1 MSRKHPKVEGSF
13 VEMGEEGREGFKLF
27 LELPGM
33 CDLFEQLARDGHR
46 SDGRGLIVWA
56 SRDGTVGDLQ
66 PPIFIAAAHWR
77 RYPLLVN
84 TPHRELLEALN
95 TYDPKSAYIV
105 LVAGLIGPTLGH
117 YTWWIEPFAKQ
128 RGQSHPLL
136 S

>member
-1 MSRKHPKVEGSF
+1 MSHKHPKVEGSF

-27 LELPGM
+27 LEQPGM
-33 CDLFEQLARDGHR
+33 RNMFEELARDGHR

-66 PPIFIAAAHWR
+66 PPIFIAASIWQR
-77 RYPLLVN
+77 NRLLVN
-84 TPHRELLEALN
+84 SPQPELLEALN

-105 LVAGLIGPTLGH
+105 LVAGLVGPTLGH

-128 RGQSHPLL
+128 LGQSHPL
-136 S
+136 